1 MEDPDRRGSSSQY
14 LTSNFQRHFVTGL
27 VTIIPLVVTL
37 WVLFFIVGKIG
48 GGLGRI
54 LGVLPILKYLP
65 YWVLTGLAVVI
76 LIIATYFIGL
86 TTERTIMTKLISWG
100 ERTINKLPLIRSI
113 YTSSK
118 QLTETLFSNKLA
130 FKQVVL
136 VRFPYKDTFAIGF
149 VTSERSIMPEGNE
162 KYLNV
167 FVPTTPNPTS
177 GWYLIV
183 PKSEAIELD
192 ISTEQALKLVVSAG
206 LVTPEKL
213 KQKNKEDELFKK
225 G

>member
-37 WVLFFIVGKIG
+37 WVIFFIVGKIG
-48 GGLGRI
+48 GGLAKI

-76 LIIATYFIGL
+76 LIIGTYFIGL

-149 VTSERSIMPEGNE
+149 VTSERSIMPGGNE

-183 PKSEAIELD
+183 PEDEAIELD
-192 ISTEQALKLVVSAG
+192 ISPEQALKLVVSGG
-206 LVTPEKL
+206 LVAPQKL
-213 KQKNKEDELFKK
+213 KIKNKEDEPLKK
-225 G
+225 S

>member
-1 MEDPDRRGSSSQY
+1 MEDPDRRGPSSQY
-14 LTSNFQRHFVTGL
+14 VTSNFQRHFVTGL

-37 WVLFFIVGKIG
+37 WIIFFIVGKIG
-48 GGLGRI
+48 GGLARF
-54 LGVLPILKYLP
+54 LGVFPILNFLP
-65 YWVLTGLAVVI
+65 YWVLTGLSVI
-76 LIIATYFIGL
+76 LLIILTYFIGL
-86 TTERTIMTKLISWG
+86 TTERTVITKLISWG

-113 YTSSK
+113 YTASK

-136 VRFPYKDTFAIGF
+136 VRFPYRETFAIGF
-149 VTSERSIMPEGNE
+149 VTSERSIMPGSNE

-183 PKSEAIELD
+183 PESEAIELD
-192 ISTEQALKLVVSAG
+192 ISPEQALKLVVSGG
-206 LVTPEKL
+206 LVAPQQLKL
-213 KQKNKEDELFKK
+213 RNKSNESIKKN
-225 G
+225 